1 MTMEDLQVLISPWQH
16 DLLMIQY
23 KIYNR
28 LDNPVVNQLTEDTGL
43 SREQIK
49 VRAH

>member
-1 MTMEDLQVLISPWQH
+1 MGDVQVQVTSQQH

-23 KIYNR
+23 RKYNG
-28 LDNPVVNQLTEDTGL
+28 LDNPVMNKLEEDTGL

-49 VRAH
+49 VRVH